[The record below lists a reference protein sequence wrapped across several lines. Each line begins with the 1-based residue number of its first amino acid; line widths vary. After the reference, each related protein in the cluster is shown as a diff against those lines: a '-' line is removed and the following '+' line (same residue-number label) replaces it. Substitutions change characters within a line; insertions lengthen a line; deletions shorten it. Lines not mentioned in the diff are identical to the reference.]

1 MRIESSMI
9 GMSSA
14 HLLVEKDAQKE
25 TLRAWVGDR
34 RPNFEGQPQEAS
46 DETVTLS
53 GTEKHPLPKPV
64 HPGKEPTHEEMRKL
78 LLARDYV
85 KILLI
90 EAMTGK
96 KVRLLPDG
104 TMDLVEPEGCS
115 GEPGEDPS
123 AVSAERGAR
132 RRPPTARMGA
142 RIRLLR
148 ISLREGIRRLRRRG
162 NGPDG

>member
-1 MRIESSMI
+1 MVFERSFRLKLSGELYDFSDFDYSSGLPWPQYGAYGRTI
-9 GMSSA
+9 
-14 HLLVEKDAQKE
+14 VEKDAQKQ

-53 GTEKHPLPKPV
+53 GTEKPPLPKPV
-64 HPGKEPTHEEMRKL
+64 HPGKEPTQEEMRKL

-115 GEPGEDPS
+115 GEPGEDP
-123 AVSAERGAR
+123 AAEVLVPGDLVVV
-132 RRPPTARMGA
+132 P
-142 RIRLLR
+142 
-148 ISLREGIRRLRRRG
+148 
-162 NGPDG
+162 